1 MFMNTTYG
9 YIGASFTGRMPA
21 GDVADSIVET
31 GRFILQQVIDYI
43 NQHKEW
49 NAKVQYGD
57 TDSVFVLL
65 KGRSM
70 KEAFKIGQEME

>member
-49 NAKVQYGD
+49 NAKV
-57 TDSVFVLL
+57 
-65 KGRSM
+65 
-70 KEAFKIGQEME
+70 